1 MIKVYP
7 IKIALFVQTVF
18 FLEIGPVQDHFYI
31 VRLVIVGVLILGVS
45 TNQMEKNRKFSSK

>member
-31 VRLVIVGVLILGVS
+31 LWLVILGVVILGVS
-45 TNQMEKNRKFSSK
+45 TNQMKKNRNFSSQ